1 MKVLKFGGTSV
12 GTPQSLRNVKMVVE
26 GQKEPAIVVV
36 SALGGVTDLLIKAAQ
51 SAAAGD
57 TDICS
62 DTLKLIEARH
72 ADVIDALV
80 PPNRHAD
87 VEHLTQT
94 LIADLR
100 AALEAIAA
108 AKRLEPAMQCRVVS
122 FGEALSSMI
131 ISHIIDGA
139 EYCDSFRFIKTRRAA
154 DGRNVADL
162 ELCSRLVADCF
173 SSFAARV
180 GVAPGF
186 VATDADSG
194 EITNLGRGGSDFTA
208 AIVAAA
214 IGASCLEIWTDVDGF
229 MTADPRTHA
238 DARVMPHMT
247 YAKASQMCRDGA
259 KVIYY
264 PTIRPVEEKGIPLW
278 VKNTFNPA
286 APGTLIDGNED

>member
-26 GQKEPAIVVV
+26 GLNEPAIVVV
-36 SALGGVTDLLIKAAQ
+36 SALGGVTDLLIKAAG

-57 TDICS
+57 TDVCEA
-62 DTLKLIEARH
+62 TLKQIEARH
-72 ADVIDALV
+72 SDVIDALV
-80 PPNRHAD
+80 PPERHAD
-87 VEHLTQT
+87 VEQLAQT
-94 LIADLR
+94 LLDDLR
-100 AALEAIAA
+100 ATLAQVREA
-108 AKRLEPAMQCRVVS
+108 KSLEPPMQCRVVS

-131 ISHIIDGA
+131 ISHVIDGA
-139 EYCDSFRFIKTRRAA
+139 EYCDSFRFIKTRRSA
-154 DGRNVADL
+154 DGHNEADL
-162 ELCSRLVADCF
+162 ELCNRFVADQF
-173 SSFAARV
+173 SAFHARV

-214 IGASCLEIWTDVDGF
+214 LNASCLEIWTDVDGF

-259 KVIYY
+259 KVIYF
-264 PTIRPVEEKGIPLW
+264 PTISPVEKKGIPLW
-278 VKNTFNPA
+278 VKNTFNPT

>member
-57 TDICS
+57 TDSCI

-100 AALEAIAA
+100 AALDAIAA
-108 AKRLEPAMQCRVVS
+108 AKCLEPAMQCRVVS

-154 DGRNVADL
+154 DGSNVADL
-162 ELCSRLVADCF
+162 ELCSRLVADNF

-214 IGASCLEIWTDVDGF
+214 LNASCLEIWTDVDGF

-278 VKNTFNPA
+278 VKNTFNPT